1 LRKVW
6 QHNPSVQLTTHRKKN
21 CHRENNIIFETHKAI
36 LGQPDVFIKPNFCIF
51 VDGDRFHA
59 NPKKYSDDIVIWKKY
74 DRRGRNIPA
83 QTAKMIREKDKRI
96 TDNLKKEGFK
106 VIRFW
111 QSELEEET
119 EKCLKKILKF
129 TKS

>member
-1 LRKVW
+1 LRK
-6 QHNPSVQLTTHRKKN
+6 LDLG
-21 CHRENNIIFETHKAI
+21 NNVKFETHKAI
-36 LGQPDVFIKPNFCIF
+36 LGQPDIFIKPNFCIF

-59 NPKKYSDDIVIWKKY
+59 NPKKYSDEIIIWNEYHRK
-74 DRRGRNIPA
+74 GRNIRA

-96 TDNLKKEGFK
+96 TDNLKKDGFK

-119 EKCLKKILKF
+119 EKCLKKIRRF